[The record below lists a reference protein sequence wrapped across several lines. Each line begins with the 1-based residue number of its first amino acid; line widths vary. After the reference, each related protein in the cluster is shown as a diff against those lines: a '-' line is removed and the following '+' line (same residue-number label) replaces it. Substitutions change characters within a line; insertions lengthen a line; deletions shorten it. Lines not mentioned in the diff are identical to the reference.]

1 MAAGVRQHADATP
14 DGAIQVNDWRKDGSY
29 RLDGGSAGYVDF
41 IVTGSTVEV
50 IWCNRTPS
58 LKTSLKMG
66 RRLWYLY
73 TAKGFRRIM
82 VDNRGFLLN
91 SVDLR

>member
-1 MAAGVRQHADATP
+1 MNTMP
-14 DGAIQVNDWRKDGSY
+14 DDGSY

-41 IVTGSTVEV
+41 IVRGSTVEV

-58 LKTSLKMG
+58 LKTSLEMG